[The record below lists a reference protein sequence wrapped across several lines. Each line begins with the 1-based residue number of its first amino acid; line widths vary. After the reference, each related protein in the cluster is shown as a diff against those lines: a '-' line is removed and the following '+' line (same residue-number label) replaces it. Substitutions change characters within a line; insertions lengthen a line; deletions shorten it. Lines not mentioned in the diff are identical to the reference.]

1 MRTIDLNADL
11 GEGMGDDE
19 AILAVVTSASIA
31 CGGHA
36 GDAGSMALAAR
47 RCREAGVAL
56 GAHPSYPDRE
66 GFGRRR
72 LDIPADALRVDLL
85 RQVRDLAAAA
95 EGAGVGLT
103 HLKAHGALYNLAMV
117 DDDAAHLVLE
127 VAGTALERT
136 LPVYALPGSRM
147 ASLAADHGIA
157 VVPEAFAD
165 RAATAAGTLV
175 PRTEPGAVL
184 TDPEAV
190 RERMGHLDPRART
203 VCVHG
208 DSPAALDLARA
219 ARRGLLDAGFT
230 LAPATPA
237 ADPR

>member
-1 MRTIDLNADL
+1 M
-11 GEGMGDDE
+11 
-19 AILAVVTSASIA
+19 
-31 CGGHA
+31 
-36 GDAGSMALAAR
+36 
-47 RCREAGVAL
+47 
-56 GAHPSYPDRE
+56 
-66 GFGRRR
+66 
-72 LDIPADALRVDLL
+72 
-85 RQVRDLAAAA
+85 
-95 EGAGVGLT
+95 
-103 HLKAHGALYNLAMV
+103 
-117 DDDAAHLVLE
+117 
-127 VAGTALERT
+127 
-136 LPVYALPGSRM
+136 YALPGSRM